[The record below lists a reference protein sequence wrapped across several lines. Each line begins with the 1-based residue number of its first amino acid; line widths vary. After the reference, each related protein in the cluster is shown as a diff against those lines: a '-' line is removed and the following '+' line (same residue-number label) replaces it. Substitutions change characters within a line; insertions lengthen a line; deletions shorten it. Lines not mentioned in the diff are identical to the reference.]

1 MFEGNV
7 VDIKIKWDEEA
18 RVWFCECDEIGLA
31 LESGSYDALIER
43 IKMAIPEMI
52 ELNNVDKNTMFFID
66 TEKRPVAY
74 A

>member
-1 MFEGNV
+1 MFDGNV
-7 VDIKIKWDEEA
+7 MDINVKWDEDA
-18 RVWFCECDEIGLA
+18 CVWYCECDEIGLA

-43 IKMAIPEMI
+43 IKIAIPELL
-52 ELNNVDKNTMFFID
+52 ELNNISKETMFYIN